1 MEKLPTMSYSIAIP
15 RSVEFRHNSCQKNP
29 FVDRQ
34 IEDRMD
40 ASPGNTAGQKTGNTE
55 LLSLVHAIV
64 ERDDTAFSRFYDLTV
79 ERVFGL
85 AIAITRNHA
94 DAEEVVC
101 DVYLQIWQRASRYS
115 ESRGSVLAWLM
126 INCRSLA
133 LDLLRRRRAQER
145 GTEKLAAEPQQE
157 ADELGTEDI
166 LNRVQEGTAVH
177 RALSQLSEAQRQVIA
192 LAFFQDLSHQE
203 IAAALKLPLGT
214 VKSHIRRG
222 LTTLRAHLEL

>member
-1 MEKLPTMSYSIAIP
+1 MLSSTAIP
-15 RSVEFRHNSCQKNP
+15 RSVEFGHNICQKRS
-29 FVDRQ
+29 FIDGQ
-34 IEDRMD
+34 IGDLMD
-40 ASPGNTAGQKTGNTE
+40 ASPGNTMGHQSGNVE

-64 ERDDTAFSRFYDLTV
+64 ERDETAFSHLYDLTV

-85 AIAITRNHA
+85 ALAITRNHA

-115 ESRGSVLAWLM
+115 ESRGSVTAWLM

-133 LDLLRRRRAQER
+133 LDLLRRRRSQER
-145 GTEKLAAEPQQE
+145 GTEKLAAEPLQE
-157 ADELGTEDI
+157 TDELGTEDI
-166 LNRVQEGTAVH
+166 LNQVQEGTAVH
-177 RALSQLSEAQRQVIA
+177 RALSQLSESQRQTIS
-192 LAFFQDLSHQE
+192 LAFFQDLSHQK
-203 IAAALKLPLGT
+203 IATTLNLPLGT